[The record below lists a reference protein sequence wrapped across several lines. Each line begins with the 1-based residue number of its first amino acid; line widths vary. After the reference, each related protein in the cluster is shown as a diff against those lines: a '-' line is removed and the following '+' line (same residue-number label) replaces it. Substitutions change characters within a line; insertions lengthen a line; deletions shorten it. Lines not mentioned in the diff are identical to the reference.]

1 MMCGTAATTAKYIH
15 ISKKWFVRR
24 KHGLA
29 VAFYTGIMWLT
40 AAADGRLIETAVVEP
55 TENLRKKACGCLAP
69 NPQPHPL

>member
-40 AAADGRLIETAVVEP
+40 AAADGRLIETAVVEL
-55 TENLRKKACGCLAP
+55 TEILRKKACGCLAP
-69 NPQPHPL
+69 NPHPLPL